1 MLDAVLGTRMG
12 HGLPHQLVVSV
23 GMDDKLAARD
33 DRTAFE
39 DPAHP
44 RLPYVQPRAGDRPA
58 APCPAE
64 AYRWV
69 PCRPPSRPW
78 HCTVEGSVVLW
89 RCIRPPPAVSQPGR
103 TGQHRPALAG
113 PRRRRHASS
122 SRPRRRGTPM
132 ACDCKTPDDVLKLI
146 RDEKVEMID
155 LRFTDLPGLWQHFS
169 VPPSALDADGFAAGV
184 G

>member
-23 GMDDKLAARD
+23 GMDDKPAARD

-44 RLPYVQPRAGDRPA
+44 RLPYVQPPAGDRPA

-64 AYRWV
+64 ADRWV

-78 HCTVEGSVVLW
+78 HRTVEGSVVVTLHSPASGRVAARADRTASARTRW
-89 RCIRPPPAVSQPGR
+89 PPAA
-103 TGQHRPALAG
+103 PACLQ
-113 PRRRRHASS
+113 
-122 SRPRRRGTPM
+122 
-132 ACDCKTPDDVLKLI
+132 
-146 RDEKVEMID
+146 
-155 LRFTDLPGLWQHFS
+155 LPPATEGN
-169 VPPSALDADGFAAGV
+169 ADGLRLQDAGRCSEAHQ
-184 G
+184 GRE